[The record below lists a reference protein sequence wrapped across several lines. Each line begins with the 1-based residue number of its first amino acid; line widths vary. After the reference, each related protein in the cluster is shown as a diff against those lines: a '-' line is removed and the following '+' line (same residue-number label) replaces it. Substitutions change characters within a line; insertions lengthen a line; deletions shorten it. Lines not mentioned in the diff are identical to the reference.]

1 MPTFIE
7 MWRSGRLP
15 LMALMVL
22 VLAGGGA
29 LAEPP
34 PWSTSAKQNAGGDS
48 ATHRC
53 SHLGNNAAAINPEG
67 SPRISGAI
75 VGALVGGTIGLKM
88 DRADQNCIGQSLESG
103 DDGKTIWWENS
114 AAKARFGVTPTRSF
128 ENYQGQ
134 YCREYRTTA
143 LVDGR
148 IRQAYG
154 TACQQAD
161 GAWEQVS

>member
-1 MPTFIE
+1 MPTITDLRRF
-7 MWRSGRLP
+7 GRLAV
-15 LMALMVL
+15 MASVL
-22 VLAGGGA
+22 VSPLAGA

-34 PWSTSAKQNAGGDS
+34 PWSTSAKQNGGSDR
-48 ATHRC
+48 ALHRC
-53 SHLGNNAAAINPEG
+53 GNIANRAAVSEPDQ
-67 SPRISGAI
+67 SLRVSGAI
-75 VGALVGGTIGLKM
+75 IGALVGGTIGLKM
-88 DRADQNCIGQSLESG
+88 DRVDQNCIGQSLDRA

-114 AAKARFGVTPTRSF
+114 AAKARFGVTPTCSF
-128 ENYQGQ
+128 ENYQGRF
-134 YCREYRTTA
+134 CREYRTTA